1 VSDTPKKAIRP
12 GCPSI
17 SNAAPRAAVRIDHQF
32 SARAEGSPFLRSLGW
47 FSPVPGAKFLG
58 ELPDTL
64 DAIFRDENRDLA
76 QPLRSWG
83 SGWRP
88 ALVHQRV
95 PGRYPAPVR
104 AIQQTGKAGESGAM
118 VSERA
123 TENTRKLWLTTV
135 NSSLACP
142 SSRQVSKTVPGS
154 TTPAPQKGLIPVRCP
169 CPCRIRAYLP

>member
-1 VSDTPKKAIRP
+1 VSDTPKKAIRA

-47 FSPVPGAKFLG
+47 FSPVPVAEFLS

-118 VSERA
+118 VSER
-123 TENTRKLWLTTV
+123 ERQRTRESYGLQRLTHPYR
-135 NSSLACP
+135 AHQAG
-142 SSRQVSKTVPGS
+142 SRQFPRPYRGGQ
-154 TTPAPQKGLIPVRCP
+154 PQHHKRV
-169 CPCRIRAYLP
+169 